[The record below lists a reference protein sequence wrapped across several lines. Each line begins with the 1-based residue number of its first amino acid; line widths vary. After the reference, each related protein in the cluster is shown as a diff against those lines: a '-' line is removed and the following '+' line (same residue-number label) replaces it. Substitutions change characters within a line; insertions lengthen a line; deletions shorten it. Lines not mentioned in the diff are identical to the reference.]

1 MKQRAL
7 VRLAVAMKERRAAA
21 KQTQE
26 QAAEHIGI
34 SYSYYV
40 KIENAIQSPSVDTLV
55 KICDAYRISLDWL
68 LQEKITAEEF
78 GLTITLSEV
87 DARQIQGCC
96 KILEKLIVNVKEV
109 QKK

>member
-1 MKQRAL
+1 MD
-7 VRLAVAMKERRAAA
+7 RLAAAMRERRAAI

-55 KICDAYRISLDWL
+55 KICEAYRISLDWL
-68 LQEKITAEEF
+68 LLEKITAEES
-78 GLTITLSEV
+78 GLILALRKMDV
-87 DARQIQGCC
+87 RKIQDCC
-96 KILEKLIVNVKEV
+96 ELLEKLIVSVEEV